1 VESTRKA
8 TVHPNLESIPSSYI
22 ANDLGMKLFKDAAYV
37 NMDVSCHHNVQ
48 HKYIITES
56 WSRSLEER
64 T

>member
-37 NMDVSCHHNVQ
+37 KTWMFHV
-48 HKYIITES
+48 ITMCS
-56 WSRSLEER
+56 TNIS
-64 T
+64 